1 MQDSLGTRLVE
12 AGLIT
17 PDQLRQAL
25 RIQKDSGC
33 SLGQALIR
41 LKLVPEVDL
50 VQATSRAYNIPAVDL
65 ATYPIEDDAVLS
77 ISGEVATRHCA
88 LPLAR
93 RGRKLVVAL
102 STPHNLVAMQDISF
116 ITGLE
121 VEPVLAPE
129 TGIRELI
136 DRKYD
141 TVQLGTDTLLM
152 DAGDDIDVDSIEQ
165 QSDEP
170 ESVDASEANE
180 APIVRLVN
188 QIFLA
193 AVRRG
198 ASDIHLEPYEKR
210 FRVRFRIDG
219 QLSEV
224 MSPPGRLRGAIVSR
238 LKIMASL
245 DISERRVPQDGRIKI
260 KVGKKSIDV
269 RIATLPTVYG
279 EKLVMRLLDRTN
291 LTVDLTRAGFQQS
304 ALDTLM
310 HGLRQP
316 YGMVL
321 VTGPTGSGKTTTLYS
336 ALTLLNQ
343 PDVNIMTAEDPVEY
357 NLDGINQVNIN
368 EEVGLSFAAALR
380 SFLRQDPN
388 IVMIGEIRDHE
399 TGSIAT
405 KAALT
410 GHLLLSTLHTNDAP
424 ATVTRLMDM
433 GIEPFLV
440 ASSLNVIVAQ
450 RLVRRICA
458 SCKEPAQLDA
468 SVIEQLGGNPGEDA
482 TAFRGRGCTT
492 CNSSGYKGRVGV
504 FEVLANTPALREL
517 ILERRSLP
525 VIRAQAIADG
535 MITMRGDG
543 LLKLKAGLTTA
554 EELLKETA
562 AIE

>member
-12 AGLIT
+12 AGMIT

-65 ATYPIEDDAVLS
+65 VTYPIEDDAVLS
-77 ISGEVATRHCA
+77 ISSEVATRHCA

-102 STPHNLVAMQDISF
+102 TSPHNLVAMQDISF

-129 TGIRELI
+129 SAIRDLI

-141 TVQLGTDTLLM
+141 VIHPETEDLLM
-152 DAGDDIDVDSIEQ
+152 DVEDDIDVDAIEQ
-165 QSDEP
+165 QTEEP
-170 ESVDASEANE
+170 EAVDASAANE

-198 ASDIHLEPYEKR
+198 ASDIHIEPYEKR
-210 FRVRFRIDG
+210 CRVRFRIDG
-219 QLSEV
+219 QLLEV
-224 MSPPGRLRGAIVSR
+224 MSPPLKLRAAIVSR
-238 LKIMASL
+238 LKVMASL
-245 DISERRVPQDGRIKI
+245 DIAERRLPQDGRIKI

-279 EKLVMRLLDRTN
+279 EKLVMRILDRSN
-291 LTVDLTRAGFQQS
+291 LTVDLTRAGFQQG
-304 ALDTLM
+304 ALDNFM
-310 HGLRQP
+310 HGIRQP

-368 EEVGLSFAAALR
+368 EEVGLTFAAALR

-424 ATVTRLMDM
+424 STVTRLMDM

-440 ASSLNVIVAQ
+440 ASSLNVVVAQ
-450 RLVRRICA
+450 RLVRRVCA
-458 SCKEPAQLDA
+458 ACKEPVQLDPGLLAQLGA
-468 SVIEQLGGNPGEDA
+468 EPGEEV
-482 TAFRGRGCTT
+482 TAYRGRGCTT
-492 CNSSGYKGRVGV
+492 CNGSGFKGRVGL
-504 FEVLANTPALREL
+504 FEVLANTPAMREL
-517 ILERRSLP
+517 ILERRS
-525 VIRAQAIADG
+525 VAHIRKQAVVDG
-535 MITMRGDG
+535 MITLRADG

-562 AIE
+562 SYE

>member
-12 AGLIT
+12 AGMIT

-33 SLGQALIR
+33 SLGQALMR
-41 LKLVPEVDL
+41 LKLVPEVEL
-50 VQATSRAYNIPAVDL
+50 VQATSRAFNIPAVDL
-65 ATYPIEDDAVLS
+65 STYPIEDEAVLS
-77 ISGEVATRHCA
+77 IPGDLATKHCA

-102 STPHNLVAMQDISF
+102 ASPHNLVAMQDISF

-121 VEPVLAPE
+121 VEPVLASE
-129 TGIRELI
+129 TSIRELI

-141 TVQLGTDTLLM
+141 VIHTDIDNTL
-152 DAGDDIDVDSIEQ
+152 DNVADDIDVDGVEQ
-165 QSDEP
+165 QADEP
-170 ESVDASEANE
+170 EAVDASAANE

-193 AVRRG
+193 AARRG

-219 QLSEV
+219 QLMEV
-224 MSPPGRLRGAIVSR
+224 MSPPSRLRGAIVSR
-238 LKIMASL
+238 LKVMASL
-245 DISERRVPQDGRIKI
+245 DIAERRVPQDGRIKI

-279 EKLVMRLLDRTN
+279 EKLVMRLLDRAN

-304 ALDTLM
+304 ALDTFM
-310 HGLRQP
+310 HWIRQP

-368 EEVGLSFAAALR
+368 EEVGLTFAAALR

-388 IVMIGEIRDHE
+388 IVMIGEIRDME

-424 ATVTRLMDM
+424 STVTRLMDM

-450 RLVRRICA
+450 RLVRRICQ
-458 SCKEPAQLDA
+458 SCKEPVQLDP
-468 SVIEQLGGNPGEDA
+468 EMLRQLGGDPDGDRVA
-482 TAFRGRGCTT
+482 YRGKGCTT
-492 CNSSGYKGRVGV
+492 CNGSGYKGRVGL
-504 FEVLANTPALREL
+504 FEVLANSPALREL
-517 ILERRSLP
+517 ILERRS
-525 VIRAQAIADG
+525 VSAIRKQAVDEG
-535 MITMRGDG
+535 MITLRADG

-562 AIE
+562 ASE